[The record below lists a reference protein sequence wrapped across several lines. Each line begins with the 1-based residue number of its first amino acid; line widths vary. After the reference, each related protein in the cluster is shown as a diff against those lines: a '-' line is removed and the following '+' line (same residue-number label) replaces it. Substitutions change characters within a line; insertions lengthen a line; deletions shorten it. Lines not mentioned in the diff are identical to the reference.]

1 MYETNSNIL
10 INTFFIVFYINIGH
24 NSLQVP
30 DNEQNFSAEFSFAF
44 RIIEDRDVDYC
55 TNLKNIS
62 FLKNQTH
69 FKIHG

>member
-1 MYETNSNIL
+1 MYETDSNIL
-10 INTFFIVFYINIGH
+10 INTFSIVFYVNIGH

-62 FLKNQTH
+62 FLKKSNS
-69 FKIHG
+69 F